1 MMRVNTICT
10 ILIARNLE
18 DFQSIS
24 MVSVLASSALD
35 RGFEPRSGQT
45 IDYAIGICYFS
56 ANHTAI
62 RRKSND

>member
-45 IDYAIGICYFS
+45 TDYTIGICYFS

-62 RRKSND
+62 SRKSKD